1 MYDAQIVVK
10 VKPSIELSDRA
21 IANLEKFFT
30 KLFREQPELFLEQE
44 KRKGA

>member
-1 MYDAQIVVK
+1 MQDAQIVVK

-30 KLFREQPELFLEQE
+30 KLFREQPELFLEKDE
-44 KRKGA
+44 RKGA

>member
-1 MYDAQIVVK
+1 METQVVVK

-21 IANLEKFFT
+21 ITNLEKFFT
-30 KLFREQPELFLEQE
+30 KLFREQPEFFLEQE

>member
-1 MYDAQIVVK
+1 METRVVVK

-30 KLFREQPELFLEQE
+30 KLFREQPELFLKQE

>member
-1 MYDAQIVVK
+1 MQDTQVVVK
-10 VKPSIELSDRA
+10 VKASIEFSDRA

-30 KLFREQPELFLEQE
+30 KLFREQPEFFLEQE

>member
-1 MYDAQIVVK
+1 MDTQVVVK

-21 IANLEKFFT
+21 IAKVEKFFT
-30 KLFREQPELFLEQE
+30 KLFREQPEFFLEQE

>member
-1 MYDAQIVVK
+1 MQDTQVVVK
-10 VKPSIELSDRA
+10 VKPSIELSERA
-21 IANLEKFFT
+21 IANFFT

>member
-1 MYDAQIVVK
+1 METQIVVK
-10 VKPSIELSDRA
+10 VKPSIELPDRA

>member
-1 MYDAQIVVK
+1 MQDAQIVVK

>member
-1 MYDAQIVVK
+1 METQVVVK

-21 IANLEKFFT
+21 VANLEKFFT
-30 KLFREQPELFLEQE
+30 KLFREQPELFLEQD